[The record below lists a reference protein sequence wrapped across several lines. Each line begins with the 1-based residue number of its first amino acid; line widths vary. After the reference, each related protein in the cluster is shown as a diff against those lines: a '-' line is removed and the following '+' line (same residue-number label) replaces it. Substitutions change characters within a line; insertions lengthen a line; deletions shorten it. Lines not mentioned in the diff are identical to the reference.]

1 MIIIRGD
8 SYMFSKNDYVIY
20 GSMSVCKILDIV
32 EEENIYIGRKS
43 YYVIQPVY
51 SDKNTIIKV
60 PTDSKKLLM
69 RHLLSEKE
77 VLSIIKSIPNLDI
90 FEIENDRQRSEHFKS
105 LIKNNECEGLAQLV
119 KSINLI
125 EQEKLSIGKKISKTE
140 EDFKKTAEKL
150 IDEEFATVLNIP
162 VQEVPSFIL
171 NNIPQ

>member
-1 MIIIRGD
+1 
-8 SYMFSKNDYVIY
+8 MFSKNDYVIY

-60 PTDSKKLLM
+60 PTDNKKVLM

-77 VLSIIKSIPNLDI
+77 VLSIIKSIPNLDVLK
-90 FEIENDRQRSEHFKS
+90 IENDRQRSEHFKS
-105 LIKNNECEGLAQLV
+105 VIKNSECEELAQLV
-119 KSINLI
+119 KSITLI
-125 EQEKLSIGKKISKTE
+125 EQEKLSIGKKISKTD

-162 VQEVPSFIL
+162 VQDVPSFIL

>member
-1 MIIIRGD
+1 
-8 SYMFSKNDYVIY
+8 MFSKNDYVIY

-60 PTDSKKLLM
+60 PTDNKKVLM

-77 VLSIIKSIPNLDI
+77 VLSIIKSIPNLDVLK
-90 FEIENDRQRSEHFKS
+90 IENDRQRSEHFKS
-105 LIKNNECEGLAQLV
+105 VIKNNECEELAQLV
-119 KSINLI
+119 KSITLI
-125 EQEKLSIGKKISKTE
+125 EQEKLSIGKKISKTD

-162 VQEVPSFIL
+162 VQDVPSFIL